1 MRIGRGFKVRI
12 VSVAMIVIMMVSL
25 MLDRTDVVNAAGS
38 RSMVP
43 KENVQASPIT
53 TEGIRLALD
62 TEGAM
67 GYEIEEA
74 VGSWGGVLLGIKG
87 TTPSVT
93 FSSDGG
99 SNKVMLSQQSEP
111 DAPVKATADK
121 SWITVTVNNT
131 NESVTIKAPKN
142 TGSKRTGT
150 VTVTDKGNG
159 STFKIS
165 VTQNAAPTP
174 TPTKKVSKPTAT
186 NTPIPKLQISQ
197 TTLPF
202 SNSKGSK
209 TVTLSNRMGDVT
221 IEYDKNTSSWV
232 TAAGGGDSYTI
243 TVKENPNASPR
254 SGEVVFIDTKTGNS
268 VSVTIT
274 QDAAPTPT
282 PKPTATSSPTPS
294 PKPTATSSPT
304 PSPKPTNTPTPRAK
318 LAIEAPPKTFP
329 HEGSSQTIKLTNRV
343 GDITV
348 EYTGSTN
355 SWATVSG
362 GGDSYTVSVA
372 ENSSYDVRNG
382 QIVFLDT
389 KTGDSVVVAIS
400 QKGSPRPTATPS
412 PTPTPK
418 FAVAPRDFDV
428 DNKGGSK
435 TFTLSNQKGD
445 ITVDYD
451 QNTSSWV
458 TVSGGGNSY
467 VINVKENKKYE
478 IRTGKVVFIDS
489 ATGESVRVYINQGA
503 APTPTPTPELKL
515 KNRLKS
521 FGYEGSEQKVELLNV
536 KGEITIEYAEG
547 TESWVSVSGRGNIY
561 TISVDR
567 YLEIGDRAG
576 MFAFIDKSTGQV
588 EKVYIRQT
596 GVEKLSTSDRELE
609 FPYEGEKKNIKIYHA
624 IGDVS
629 IGYGEENQKKWITVS
644 GEGGLYT
651 IVVSENIKNYDR
663 TAEITFV
670 DQLTGQ
676 KVTVNV
682 HQKEAPTRKLTASK
696 YDLVFPAGGLTETIS
711 FTNVVGELSY
721 EFDKVDLPWVH
732 VAGTGDMR
740 LVTVDR
746 NDQYEIRSGKII
758 FIDPQSGQ
766 YVILNITQECN
777 PKPEV
782 MPVKF
787 VHYGS
792 VFEVINQIPSKTIQ
806 LPMEPERH
814 GYTFLGWFTT
824 EKGGLVV
831 KATDKVDH
839 FIDTIYAHW
848 RSDKARLIRCYLN
861 YPGAEEVYL
870 DGYAEVGENYDLPLN
885 VRREGYMFLG
895 WYTEESG
902 GERVYPSQI
911 VREGDSIRSLYA
923 HYKPV
928 RVRLRFFLEDTHGER
943 VDQYYERVAD
953 FGDLIWNY
961 FPKVANPKKYQIGAW
976 TNSNGDYVPS
986 DALITSTS
994 TQCFYAEWEETGYY
1008 TVIFDGNGS
1017 LEGGQIKKRYQRG
1030 VAEDWPEEL
1039 FDHDIGFDAWGTTR
1053 DGLTG
1058 KVYFTKNQA
1067 PIYDIAGSDASI
1079 TLYALW
1085 KKGTVEYYDP
1095 FRGTMALRE
1104 KVSHAFYPRRIEDFS
1119 QLNVTGL
1126 RFMGWTTKPKDM
1138 IGGPVEYSSSDPLI
1152 DSGDVLTLYPVY
1164 EIKDK
1169 NKILLM
1175 MYDPANKTKDLTVR
1189 YVPVN
1194 TESFSMTSLLPYDQ
1208 LHELDYWMQR
1218 DPLTLQD
1225 RVHAFAPKEDV
1236 ILYNDVLL
1244 HPNILFF
1251 TAVWKYIKQ
1260 ELVLRYNG
1268 GFPPEHIIVDTD
1280 NYILPSPHR
1289 DGYVFLGWSTDG
1301 KTPEYPGGTGYTVPL
1316 YGQTLYGVWD
1326 TIKFTVEYYDG
1337 ITGNLLGV
1345 QEKATVVTSIE
1356 QEPVEVQ
1363 GMTFY
1368 GWTDKK
1374 PETKS
1379 EWDLDWTKKKL
1390 KRDRFYQTGDI
1401 MFRLPYED
1409 GIVRLYSCYVQD
1421 SKKKNG
1427 RTVIYVPN
1435 AEIAAPTPGFFKKSE
1450 DIVVAKDP
1458 MNMEDRLFVGWRI
1471 AGYYVAGSYKG
1482 GETISKAFVTD
1493 QDVVFLIAHWVSKYK
1508 LELDPDISGQPIQK
1522 LSDVYFTGDKISTDE
1537 LIKRIPS
1544 KSGCCLIGLKTSLSN
1559 QVYSPGQYIEVPKRD
1574 MRITAVWKSEKR
1586 EITYVSG
1593 FDERV
1598 LGHYSFEGEVN
1609 IIFDKNK
1616 FLNLTPKGYTFVGW
1630 TTKYPAGRPWEVKKE
1645 DIITEKNN
1653 TLKVLEKNIVL
1664 YSCYEERQ
1672 NVYPGTIMVIY
1683 NPSGG
1688 KGGPGVEYYSEIKE
1702 ADYRLSNNCPERD
1715 GYRFAGWGDSW
1726 GVGVDDKTFP
1736 SYVERDSKVLR
1747 LYAIWVPVRS
1757 NEIIKTELQALYGK
1771 GIMKDY
1777 MFVNEYESGEWE
1789 IINDHAYFILKTRRI
1804 GSSIYSRDYETKVM
1818 VVDYNGKE
1826 WTFYGG
1832 GPTSSS
1838 LEKKIEYFIVDSSE
1852 DDESAE
1858 FGKLACK
1865 GAFLVLKNVPYV
1877 KWILMADEIYAA
1889 VNDFLV
1895 EWDNKGDAYRKIKRV
1910 LTSTVLNKIFNA
1922 AVSGTDDLV
1931 DAELLEMIS
1940 SMIEEIAPRID
1951 QYIDDI
1957 LSQNDGSIRGVINV
1971 ISKLSLAGS
1980 EEEYKRM
1987 LQDAFLSFAEFDS
2000 KINMSIGKYLA
2011 NKYSKRYELMCIENR
2026 PDLDSFF
2033 TGVALDVPEF
2043 IVESIIDMAKHINR
2057 DTKLDPMGKNNKR
2070 IKQYQES
2077 IVHNGFIQSLADTL
2091 PDYLYKMYKEYYT
2104 P

>member
-99 SNKVMLSQQSEP
+99 SNKVMLSQLSEP

-243 TVKENPNASPR
+243 TVKENLNTSPR

-294 PKPTATSSPT
+294 PKPT
-304 PSPKPTNTPTPRAK
+304 NTPTPRAK
-318 LAIEAPPKTFP
+318 LAIEASPKTFP

-372 ENSSYDVRNG
+372 KNSSYDVRNG

-418 FAVAPRDFDV
+418 FAVAPTGFDV

-478 IRTGKVVFIDS
+478 KRTGKVVFIDS
-489 ATGESVRVYINQGA
+489 ATGESVRVSINQGA

-547 TESWVSVSGRGNIY
+547 TESWVTVSGGGNIY

-567 YLEIGDRAG
+567 YLEIGDRTG

-596 GVEKLSTSDRELE
+596 GVEKLSISDHELE

-676 KVTVNV
+676 KVIVNV

-746 NDQYEIRSGKII
+746 NDQYEIRSGRII

-792 VFEVINQIPSKTIQ
+792 VFEVINQIPSKTIR

-824 EKGGLVV
+824 EKGGQVV

-895 WYTEESG
+895 WYTEKSG

-911 VREGDSIRSLYA
+911 VQEGDSIRSLYA

-943 VDQYYERVAD
+943 VDQYYETSAD
-953 FGDLIWNY
+953 FGDLLWSY
-961 FPKVANPKKYQIGAW
+961 FPKVTNPKKYQIGAW

-986 DALITSTS
+986 DERITSTA
-994 TQCFYAEWEETGYY
+994 TQCFYAVWEETGWY
-1008 TVIFDGNGS
+1008 TVIYDGNGS
-1017 LEGGQIKKRYQRG
+1017 LDGGLVKKRYQRG
-1030 VAEDWPEEL
+1030 VAEDWPEDL
-1039 FDHDIGFDAWGTTR
+1039 FDGGVGFDCWGTTR

-1058 KVYFTKNQA
+1058 KVYTKNQG

-1194 TESFSMTSLLPYDQ
+1194 TESFSMPSLLPYDQ

-1363 GMTFY
+1363 GMKFY

-1401 MFRLPYED
+1401 MFNLPYED

-1421 SKKKNG
+1421 SEKKNG

-1493 QDVVFLIAHWVSKYK
+1493 QDVVFLIAHWVSKYT
-1508 LELDPDISGQPIQK
+1508 LELDPDIPGHPIQN
-1522 LSDVYFTGDKISTDE
+1522 LSNAYFVGDKISTDE
-1537 LIKRIPS
+1537 LAKRVTSTKP
-1544 KSGCCLIGLKTSLSN
+1544 GCHLVGWKTSLSSK
-1559 QVYSPGQYIEVPKRD
+1559 VYGQGEYIEVPKRD
-1574 MRITAVWKSEKR
+1574 MLITAVWKGEKGK
-1586 EITYVSG
+1586 ITYRSG
-1593 FDERV
+1593 FDGRI
-1598 LGHYSFEGEVN
+1598 LGYSSFEGSTTLWFDTSRFPN
-1609 IIFDKNK
+1609 IE
-1616 FLNLTPKGYTFVGW
+1616 PEGYTFIGWSENPVG
-1630 TTKYPAGRPWEVKKE
+1630 TPWDVSSEKL
-1645 DIITEKNN
+1645 ITSSKNGS
-1653 TLKVLEKNIVL
+1653 TLFYGDKDL
-1664 YSCYEERQ
+1664 YSRYEEQ
-1672 NVYPGTIMVIY
+1672 KNTAPGKIMVIY

-1688 KGGPGVEYYSEIKE
+1688 KGGAGIEYYDEAKESEYK
-1702 ADYRLSNNCPERD
+1702 LSNNVPERD
-1715 GYRFAGWGDSW
+1715 GYTFVGWGDIM
-1726 GVGVDDKTFP
+1726 GAYVDDKSFP
-1736 SYVERDSKVLR
+1736 SYVDRNSRVLR
-1747 LYAIWVPVRS
+1747 LYALWKPEKS
-1757 NEIIKTELQALYGK
+1757 NERLKTELQSRYGK
-1771 GIMKDY
+1771 DKMRDY
-1777 MFVNEYESGEWE
+1777 YFDQEYQSSEWLPIDE
-1789 IINDHAYFILKTRRI
+1789 YTYFIIKTKKI
-1804 GSSIYSRDYETKVM
+1804 GPSIYSKDFHTDVM
-1818 VVDYNGKE
+1818 IIEYDKDK
-1826 WTFYGG
+1826 WILTGG
-1832 GPTSSS
+1832 GSGSVS
-1838 LEKKIEYFIVDSSE
+1838 LEKNIEYWILTTVEDDTWAEALKLINRGGFVALKNIPYAKWAFIAEDVTSSVIDFLSEWKRKGESYERAKLALSSTILNSIYDYYVSDYLEVNESIVDAMDLANDFVSE
-1852 DDESAE
+1852 
-1858 FGKLACK
+1858 LA
-1865 GAFLVLKNVPYV
+1865 PYV
-1877 KWILMADEIYAA
+1877 VQCVD
-1889 VNDFLV
+1889 D
-1895 EWDNKGDAYRKIKRV
+1895 V
-1910 LTSTVLNKIFNA
+1910 LSDSN
-1922 AVSGTDDLV
+1922 SGF
-1931 DAELLEMIS
+1931 
-1940 SMIEEIAPRID
+1940 
-1951 QYIDDI
+1951 
-1957 LSQNDGSIRGVINV
+1957 
-1971 ISKLSLAGS
+1971 
-1980 EEEYKRM
+1980 
-1987 LQDAFLSFAEFDS
+1987 DAFLNSFAKIGQVGNQNEYDKAVREALIDFAEVNTKIQGNIAKKLYDIFSNRSDMMVIDVNAKTFTMPKDFFFDLCEFAATTVFDFIRHAQRDRKADPFGKTNY
-2000 KINMSIGKYLA
+2000 KIGA
-2011 NKYSKRYELMCIENR
+2011 
-2026 PDLDSFF
+2026 
-2033 TGVALDVPEF
+2033 
-2043 IVESIIDMAKHINR
+2043 
-2057 DTKLDPMGKNNKR
+2057 
-2070 IKQYQES
+2070 YQES
-2077 IVHNGFIQSLADTL
+2077 IEKVYGKTLADKFPDTL
-2091 PDYLYKMYKEYYT
+2091 LKIYQEYYS